1 VKQQNWLFLLALA
14 LPAALLGGCSTLTTA
29 PRSEAGNVP
38 ERVASE
44 PAVPPLVTAPE
55 PETVES
61 KTEAVSET
69 IPDPIVHDPIAL
81 LCAEIGAKLGSV
93 STPDCLRQNLQ
104 ASSNSV
110 QQRALAYKD
119 YPPLAGKPPL
129 GRVLLIGGIHGD
141 EFSSVSVVFKWMDIL
156 NTHHSG
162 RFYLRSIP
170 LLNPDGL
177 LRKVSQ
183 RQNEHGVDLNR
194 NFPTTDWN
202 ASAYNHWVEVTASN
216 VRRYPGSAGA
226 SEPETRWL
234 IQQIKDFAPDIIISI
249 HAPHH
254 LVDYDGPP
262 SAPQQLGKLSLRQ
275 LGVYPG
281 SLGNYAG
288 KDMRLPVVTVELRS
302 AGIMPPKSEIDGM
315 WGDLVQWLQQQ
326 LTQTA
331 ATPKPGLAE

>member
-1 VKQQNWLFLLALA
+1 MKQQYRLVLLVLASALLSGCMSQPQPQPQPLPPA
-14 LPAALLGGCSTLTTA
+14 PAPTQPEQVEPPAAVAEPLRAAG
-29 PRSEAGNVP
+29 SE
-38 ERVASE
+38 SE
-44 PAVPPLVTAPE
+44 PDPV
-55 PETVES
+55 
-61 KTEAVSET
+61 VS
-69 IPDPIVHDPIAL
+69 

-93 STPDCLRQNLQ
+93 SAPDCLRQNLQ
-104 ASSNSV
+104 ASAASV

-119 YPPLAGKPPL
+119 YPPLAAKTPL

-156 NTHHSG
+156 NDHHSG
-162 RFYLRSIP
+162 RFHLRSIP
-170 LLNPDGL
+170 LMNPDGL

-183 RQNEHGVDLNR
+183 RQNERGVDLNR

-202 ASAYNHWVEVTASN
+202 ANAHHHWVQATASN
-216 VRRYPGSAGA
+216 VRRYPGSEGA

-234 IQQIKDFAPDIIISI
+234 IQQIKEFAPDIIISI
-249 HAPHH
+249 HAPHD

-275 LGVYPG
+275 LGTYPG

-288 KDMRLPVVTVELRS
+288 KDLRLPVVTVELQS
-302 AGIMPPKSEIDGM
+302 AGIMPPQAEIDRM
-315 WGDLVQWLQQQ
+315 WHDLVQWLQQQ

-331 ATPKPGLAE
+331 AVTEPGQAG